1 MIKNL
6 TCGKLS
12 SHLLEPSPR
21 QQQNQLNS
29 QVMETYYQ
37 NGIKETFHASKDA
50 LAFSPPGMML
60 WEPHTPARD
69 FGLVLEP
76 SAVVSKPQCSR

>member
-1 MIKNL
+1 
-6 TCGKLS
+6 
-12 SHLLEPSPR
+12 
-21 QQQNQLNS
+21 
-29 QVMETYYQ
+29 METYYQ